1 MPERSQ
7 LNSFRI
13 GGVVDQDAPDTVL
26 PEFAESRVFPVS
38 AVPCRMA
45 PSRLARRGSAGPIVG
60 GPAQHGLDLAQARWI
75 SSIL

>member
-26 PEFAESRVFPVS
+26 PEFAE
-38 AVPCRMA
+38 
-45 PSRLARRGSAGPIVG
+45 
-60 GPAQHGLDLAQARWI
+60 
-75 SSIL
+75 